1 MNIQITYMEYN
12 FSFSSL
18 FFFVNEQKQKSIN
31 VQTKIF
37 SILMENLNKKDFKP
51 GAILD
56 ISWSPN

>member
-37 SILMENLNKKDFKP
+37 SMENLNKPDFKP